1 MRPVLP
7 FDEFPFDQPEIR
19 LIDEDRCLEALA
31 RALSRHAA
39 LRDLV
44 ELPVDEW
51 NQLLEGTL
59 VAPLPFEKEPGDSGM
74 PHLRSFSTLTFRG
87 CFSALEIRK
96 EHQC

>member
-1 MRPVLP
+1 MFGCLSLAAGRGSQLRRNDVVEVRTPA
-7 FDEFPFDQPEIR
+7 EI
-19 LIDEDRCLEALA
+19 LATLDEDGCLEAVT

-59 VAPLPFEKEPGDSGM
+59 VAPPPFEKEPGDSRGV
-74 PHLRSFSTLTFRG
+74 LRNSPF
-87 CFSALEIRK
+87 
-96 EHQC
+96 